1 MFVPGDDRGVLCHSP
16 RAGLCSCASPEQV
29 FQVMQGVVLH
39 FKYSCLADLIHF
51 IPRELS
57 LKIPISGADLS
68 LTKPLCCKKYFPQLH
83 YLAKFILFYICF
95 LSVVIPLGFE

>member
-83 YLAKFILFYICF
+83 CLAKFILFYICF